1 MLEPFRPAAA
11 PKVVS
16 PAATVSSTGSG
27 RSVRNV
33 RSFGVPQSLPFF
45 GVLVA
50 ARARRQG
57 RASHGKVDGVDAWRM
72 LPLEIPSNMDV
83 ILRNRFN
90 DVVLEE
96 LDDLD
101 LSPFRSL
108 AVIRLPIQWVPQVG
122 QLRKQLFRR
131 GSKQHLAMQLALE
144 EHGGFMGIAVDIPQ
158 ATYLPRGCVGAEVV
172 QLSIEEDV
180 VHVTLRGV
188 SMLRIIDRVAMPDGH
203 GIVRPLMQEV
213 LEHTD
218 FERNEGMEVGHH
230 FTFSVLVGDVVFLME
245 WISARF
251 RSNQIHSWLLD
262 FTVIQ
267 QT

>member
-1 MLEPFRPAAA
+1 
-11 PKVVS
+11 
-16 PAATVSSTGSG
+16 
-27 RSVRNV
+27 
-33 RSFGVPQSLPFF
+33 
-45 GVLVA
+45 
-50 ARARRQG
+50 
-57 RASHGKVDGVDAWRM
+57 
-72 LPLEIPSNMDV
+72 MDV

-213 LEHTD
+213 LEYTD